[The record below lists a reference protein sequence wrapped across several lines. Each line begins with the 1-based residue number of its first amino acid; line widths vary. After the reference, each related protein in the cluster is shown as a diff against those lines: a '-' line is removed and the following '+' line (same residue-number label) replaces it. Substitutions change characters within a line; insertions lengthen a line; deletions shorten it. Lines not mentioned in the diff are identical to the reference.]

1 MKTAIYARISTVG
14 KGQDVDLQLRDLRNY
29 AQARGW
35 EIFQEYIDNG
45 VSGRKD
51 KRPALDQLMSEA
63 HKRRFGAVL
72 VWRFDRFARCTKHLV
87 TSLASRY

>member
-1 MKTAIYARISTVG
+1 MKTAIYGRVSTIG

-35 EIFQEYIDNG
+35 KIFREYIDNG

-51 KRPALDQLMSEA
+51 KRPALDQL
-63 HKRRFGAVL
+63 VN
-72 VWRFDRFARCTKHLV
+72 DARKERQ
-87 TSLASRY
+87 RYA